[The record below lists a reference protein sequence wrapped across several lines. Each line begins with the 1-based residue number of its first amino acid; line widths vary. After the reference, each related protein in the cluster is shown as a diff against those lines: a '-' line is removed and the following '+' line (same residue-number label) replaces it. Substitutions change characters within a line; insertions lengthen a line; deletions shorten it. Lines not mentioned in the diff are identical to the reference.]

1 MTFGQVKSTIEENLL
16 HSYKNE
22 KEFKK
27 TLREFKENV
36 LNDKKFSKLFSIY
49 EQLSTPQGLS
59 EKDAELFL
67 NEGINLISKI
77 IPSVKMPSSKNI
89 TKNNNYTDIDNLV
102 YTNKHNI
109 IERIQSKKNIL
120 NLLMSESKKINE
132 SVKIP
137 VSSMVKIANQTL
149 ENYIQ
154 SMDKD
159 SKKLFLEVIKSDK
172 DFLEKEYSTLKE
184 NTITKLNTLLSNQNE
199 QEMKSKISETIE
211 KLQNEN
217 FTQINYVKLIS
228 LENGL

>member
-1 MTFGQVKSTIEENLL
+1 MTFGQLKSTIEENLL
-16 HSYKNE
+16 NSYKNE

-27 TLREFKENV
+27 TLREFRENV

-77 IPSVKMPSSKNI
+77 VPSVKMRSSQNI
-89 TKNNNYTDIDNLV
+89 SKENVYNDIDNLV

-109 IERIQSKKNIL
+109 IERVQSKKNIL
-120 NLLMSESKKINE
+120 SLLMAEPKKIHE

-149 ENYIQ
+149 ENYLQ
-154 SMDKD
+154 TMDEN

-172 DFLEKEYSTLKE
+172 ETLEKEYSTLKE
-184 NTITKLNTLLSNQNE
+184 NTISKLSLLLTNLNE

-211 KLQNEN
+211 KLQKEN
-217 FTQINYVKLIS
+217 FTQINYVKLVS

>member
-59 EKDAELFL
+59 EKDAEFFL

-89 TKNNNYTDIDNLV
+89 TKNNNYADIDNLV

-120 NLLMSESKKINE
+120 NLLMSETKKINE

-172 DFLEKEYSTLKE
+172 DSLEKEYSTLKE

>member
-1 MTFGQVKSTIEENLL
+1 MTFGQVKSTIEENLVS
-16 HSYKNE
+16 SYKNE

-36 LNDKKFSKLFSIY
+36 LNDKNFSKLFSIY

-59 EKDAELFL
+59 EKDAELYL
-67 NEGINLISKI
+67 QEGISLISKI
-77 IPSVKMPSSKNI
+77 IPSIKMPISKNVS
-89 TKNNNYTDIDNLV
+89 KNNSYSDIDNLV

-109 IERIQSKKNIL
+109 NERIQSKKNIL
-120 NLLMSESKKINE
+120 KLLMSESKKINE
-132 SVKIP
+132 TVKIP

-154 SMDKD
+154 TMDSE
-159 SKKLFLEVIKSDK
+159 SKKLFLEVIKGDK
-172 DFLEKEYSTLKE
+172 EKMEKEYSSLKE
-184 NTITKLNTLLSNQNE
+184 TAISKLNNLLSSQDE

-217 FTQINYVKLIS
+217 FTQINYVKLVS
-228 LENGL
+228 LDNGL

>member
-137 VSSMVKIANQTL
+137 FSSMVKIANQTL

-172 DFLEKEYSTLKE
+172 DSLEKEYSTLKE

>member
-16 HSYKNE
+16 SSYKNE

-36 LNDKKFSKLFSIY
+36 LNNKRFSKLFSIY
-49 EQLSTPQGLS
+49 EQLSTPQGLT

-77 IPSVKMPSSKNI
+77 IPSVKMPYSENTSKSN
-89 TKNNNYTDIDNLV
+89 TYVDIDNLV

-109 IERIQSKKNIL
+109 SERIQSKKNIL
-120 NLLMSESKKINE
+120 NLLMSEPKKINE

-149 ENYIQ
+149 ETYVQ
-154 SMDKD
+154 SMDSN
-159 SKKLFLEVIKSDK
+159 SKKLFLEVIKGDK
-172 DFLEKEYSTLKE
+172 DKMEKEYSSLKE
-184 NTITKLNTLLSNQNE
+184 SAISKLNNLLSNQDE
-199 QEMKSKISETIE
+199 QEMKSKISESIE

>member
-154 SMDKD
+154 SMDKN

-172 DFLEKEYSTLKE
+172 DSLEKEYSTLKE

>member
-172 DFLEKEYSTLKE
+172 DSLEKEYSTLKE

>member
-89 TKNNNYTDIDNLV
+89 TKNNNYIDIDNLV

-172 DFLEKEYSTLKE
+172 DSLEKEYSTLKE

>member
-16 HSYKNE
+16 NSYKNE

-36 LNDKKFSKLFSIY
+36 LNNKKFSKLFSIY

-77 IPSVKMPSSKNI
+77 IPSVKMPYAKNTSKS
-89 TKNNNYTDIDNLV
+89 NNYSDIDNLV

-109 IERIQSKKNIL
+109 SERIQSKKNIL
-120 NLLMSESKKINE
+120 NLLMRETKTINE
-132 SVKIP
+132 NVKIP

-154 SMDKD
+154 TMDVE
-159 SKKLFLEVIKSDK
+159 SKKLFLEVIKGDK
-172 DFLEKEYSTLKE
+172 EKMENDYTKLKE
-184 NTITKLNTLLSNQNE
+184 NTISKLNGLLSNQSEN
-199 QEMKSKISETIE
+199 EMKSKISETIE